1 MKSKKIIILVI
12 AILGILFILGA
23 SFIGYK
29 LYIVNKYDTNINQSV
44 LANLRSDNEINI
56 ITKTNIDDVYTNYE
70 NLNFVLPADFKIVDN
85 SSDEDIFK
93 TDRYYLN
100 YKSDKEYDALI
111 SVSKYYNIYD
121 AIVNDEMT
129 VFGDTEF
136 ASSNYSKVLEREEIY
151 NNQELFDE
159 VFDDYGEKTN
169 IFDSTDEIKLNYLS
183 SVIYNTLIGDYNI
196 KVIDGSLDGYMYNV
210 NNKIYEVHLLK
221 GNESY
226 QISFQNSKENY
237 FNEVIIRDFL
247 TKIIL

>member
-1 MKSKKIIILVI
+1 MKRKKIVIIVAVVLGAIILSV
-12 AILGILFILGA
+12 LGYF
-23 SFIGYK
+23 GYK
-29 LYIVNKYDTNINQSV
+29 MYLVNKYETEINQTS
-44 LANLRSDNEINI
+44 LANLRSDNEIHI
-56 ITKTNIDDVYTNYE
+56 ITKTNIDDVYTSYN
-70 NLNFVLPADFKIVDN
+70 NLNFVLPNNFKKIN
-85 SSDEDIFK
+85 SNSD
-93 TDRYYLN
+93 TDTFETDYYYLN
-100 YKSDKEYDALI
+100 YKDNGDYDAFI
-111 SVSKYYNIYD
+111 SVSDYYNIYN

-159 VFDDYGEKTN
+159 VFDDYGEKIN

-196 KVIDGSLDGYMYNV
+196 KIIDGSLDGYMYNV